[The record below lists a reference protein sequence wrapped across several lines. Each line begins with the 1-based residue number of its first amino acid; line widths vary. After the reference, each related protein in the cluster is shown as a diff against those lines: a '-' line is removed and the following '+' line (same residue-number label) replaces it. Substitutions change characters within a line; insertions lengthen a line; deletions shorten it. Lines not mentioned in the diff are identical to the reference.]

1 MPGRSIR
8 KQLIEQTRQ
17 AIDHLDRLDYII
29 ADMKIRSK
37 DRQPAIDEFG
47 PILVEGH
54 EQLRSLW
61 HALRARL

>member
-29 ADMKIRSK
+29 VDMKDRAG

-47 PILVEGH
+47 PILIEGH
-54 EQLRSLW
+54 EQLRRLW
-61 HALRARL
+61 KALRTRL

>member
-17 AIDHLDRLDYII
+17 AIDHLDRLDYIL
-29 ADMKIRSK
+29 ADMKVRAG

-54 EQLRSLW
+54 EQLRRLW
-61 HALRARL
+61 QGLRSRL